1 MSCWGSIVGLVT
13 SIIIIIAQRVVMVN
27 WVVEGELLCGTFS
40 RIVVLRLANI
50 AGGVGEEVRLRGRG
64 DFEGACSCDCRLAL
78 ILTNSEWCNEI
89 LLVQVLSGIFISE
102 SHMRCSARVRLLKQ
116 IPQSDQFVLIQL
128 DLLSELLKLCI
139 FDVLSE
145 FC

>member
-50 AGGVGEEVRLRGRG
+50 AGGVGEEVRL
-64 DFEGACSCDCRLAL
+64 
-78 ILTNSEWCNEI
+78 
-89 LLVQVLSGIFISE
+89 
-102 SHMRCSARVRLLKQ
+102 
-116 IPQSDQFVLIQL
+116 
-128 DLLSELLKLCI
+128 
-139 FDVLSE
+139 
-145 FC
+145 